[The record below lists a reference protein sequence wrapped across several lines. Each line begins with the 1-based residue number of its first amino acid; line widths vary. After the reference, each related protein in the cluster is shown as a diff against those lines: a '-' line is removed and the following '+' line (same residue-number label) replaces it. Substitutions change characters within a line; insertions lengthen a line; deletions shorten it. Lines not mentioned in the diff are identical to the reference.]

1 MNLYEKYQTEFEKY
15 GVNTSL
21 RKAHFMAQIEH
32 ESGLKPIDESFNYKP
47 ERLRVVFK
55 KYFPTIALANTY
67 AGNRFKIANRVYA
80 NRMGNGNEASGDGY
94 KYHGR
99 GFIQLTGKDNYK
111 AFAKATGIDVVTHP
125 DLLLDE
131 QYAIIAA
138 LHFWKSN
145 GLNALSDKD
154 DLDAVSDKINIG
166 QVTEK
171 EGDAIGYAH
180 RKELLTKYKG
190 IFLNG
195 N

>member
-1 MNLYEKYQTEFEKY
+1 MNLAEKYQTEFEKY

-47 ERLRVVFK
+47 ERLHLIFK
-55 KYFPTIALANTY
+55 KYFPTIALANAY
-67 AGNRFKIANRVYA
+67 AGNKIKIANRVYA
-80 NRMGNGNEASGDGY
+80 NRMGNGNEASGEGY

-111 AFAKATGIDVVTHP
+111 AFAKATGIDVVTYP

-145 GLNALSDKD
+145 GLNALADKD

-166 QVTEK
+166 HVTEK

-180 RKELLTKYKG
+180 RKELLTKYKK